1 MFTNFLILVNVF
13 PNVLMPAKTIS
24 AKMEFPYLP
33 TAAKVNVDFANY
45 AELPPKMFL
54 NAPLI
59 VPLERLLV
67 WKLVKRARL
76 FASLVESYKSFF

>member
-33 TAAKVNVDFANY
+33 TAAKVNVDFVICV
-45 AELPPKMFL
+45 ELLPRKFQ
-54 NAPLI
+54 NVSLI
-59 VPLERLLV
+59 VPLESLLV